1 MFARTWQLGIDI
13 QPRTLCAVAITFH
26 RKGWQLKRWW
36 QFSSPINVV
45 ESGRLRQSDW
55 LNHLLSELRSQLP
68 SNTSV
73 RIGLSPEIIMQ
84 QSISMPDAD
93 VPPSL
98 QQNLLDLAAEKSLL
112 LPRSEFACDYSRQP
126 SSPKDWLMTAVRQ
139 QDMQDWM
146 TPLANGPV
154 LLISPP
160 ARCAVLPHSVDNRP
174 QHFCC
179 MWESLC

>member
-68 SNTSV
+68 
-73 RIGLSPEIIMQ
+73 RIL
-84 QSISMPDAD
+84 
-93 VPPSL
+93 
-98 QQNLLDLAAEKSLL
+98 
-112 LPRSEFACDYSRQP
+112 RSESDSPRNYYATKHFDAGCRRP
-126 SSPKDWLMTAVRQ
+126 SQSAAKPT
-139 QDMQDWM
+139 
-146 TPLANGPV
+146 
-154 LLISPP
+154 
-160 ARCAVLPHSVDNRP
+160 
-174 QHFCC
+174 
-179 MWESLC
+179 